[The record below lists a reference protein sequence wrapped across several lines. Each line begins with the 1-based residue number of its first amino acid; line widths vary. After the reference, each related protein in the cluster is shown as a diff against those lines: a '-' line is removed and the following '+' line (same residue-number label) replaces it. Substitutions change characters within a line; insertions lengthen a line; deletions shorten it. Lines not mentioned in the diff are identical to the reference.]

1 MQPRAHQKK
10 NGTCPFLFHGLGTK
24 KKKKKKGG
32 GEWSPYLYHLVGRV
46 FFNLT
51 AEPGWDH

>member
-1 MQPRAHQKK
+1 MQPKAHQKK

-24 KKKKKKGG
+24 KKKGKKKG
-32 GEWSPYLYHLVGRV
+32 GEWSPYLYHLMWAGC
-46 FFNLT
+46 FYLT